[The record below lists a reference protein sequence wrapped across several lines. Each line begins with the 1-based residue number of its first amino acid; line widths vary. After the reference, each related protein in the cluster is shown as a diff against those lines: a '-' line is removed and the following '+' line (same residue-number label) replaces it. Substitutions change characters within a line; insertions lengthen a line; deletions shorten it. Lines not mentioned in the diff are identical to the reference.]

1 MDIQTTL
8 KRNPELLAVD
18 MDGETVM
25 MDMDSGNYFGINT
38 VGSHI
43 WEALE
48 NESKVTDIIETVN
61 NHFEVRS
68 DNNVQDDIL
77 SFLNDMLEQKLVEV
91 VNTRNHV

>member
-25 MDMDSGNYFGINT
+25 MDMDSGNYFGVNA

-43 WEALE
+43 WEVLE
-48 NESKVTDIIETVN
+48 MDNTAKAIIESVQS
-61 NHFEVRS
+61 HFEMAEA
-68 DNNVQDDIL
+68 DNVQDDVLTFL
-77 SFLNDMLEQKLVEV
+77 SDMQEQKLIEV
-91 VNTRNHV
+91 TNA

>member
-1 MDIQTTL
+1 MDIDTTL

-25 MDMDSGNYFGINT
+25 MDMETGNYFGINA

-48 NESKVTDIIETVN
+48 SENKVGDLIETVN
-61 NHFEVRS
+61 NAFEVQEG
-68 DNNVQDDIL
+68 DAVADDIL
-77 SFLNDMLEQKLVEV
+77 AFLGDMVEQQLVEV
-91 VNTRNHV
+91 VNHA